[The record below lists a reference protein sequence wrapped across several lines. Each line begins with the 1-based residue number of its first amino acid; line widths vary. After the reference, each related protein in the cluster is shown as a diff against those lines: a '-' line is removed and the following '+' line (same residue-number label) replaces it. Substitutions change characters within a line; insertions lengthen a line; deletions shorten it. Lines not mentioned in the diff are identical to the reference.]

1 MNPETPIQT
10 KRIKELESLGY
21 YVIRLSRTNKEGIPD
36 LLAIPRDCP
45 VLFSEVKQPGK
56 KPSKLQE
63 FRIKELQNHG
73 LKVEIYDGSKEP

>member
-10 KRIKELESLGY
+10 KRIKQLEAEGF

-36 LLAIPRDCP
+36 LLAIPRDAP

-63 FRIKELQNHG
+63 YRIKELQSYG
-73 LKVEIYDGSKEP
+73 FKTEIYDGT